1 MSKFKIGYGEDI
13 HRLVK
18 GRKLFLGGIEI
29 ESELG
34 LLGHSDADVVI
45 HALMDSLL
53 GASGKG
59 DIGVYFPP
67 DDPAF
72 ENADSKQLLRQIVSL
87 IKNDGYEIG
96 NVDIAITAEKPK
108 LKSYIPL
115 MINCLSSILCIDASD
130 INIQAMTN
138 EGLDSLGESKAIRAV
153 AICLLERTNNE

>member
-13 HRLVK
+13 HKLVK

-53 GASGKG
+53 GASGKD
-59 DIGVYFPP
+59 DIGVHFPP

-72 ENADSKQLLRQIVSL
+72 ENADSKQLLRHIVSL

-96 NVDIAITAEKPK
+96 NIDIAITAEKPK
-108 LKSYIPL
+108 LKPYIPL
-115 MINCLSSILCIDASD
+115 MKNCLSSILCIDASD

-138 EGLDSLGESKAIRAV
+138 EGLDSLGENKAIKAV
-153 AICLLERTNNE
+153 AICLLERTYNE